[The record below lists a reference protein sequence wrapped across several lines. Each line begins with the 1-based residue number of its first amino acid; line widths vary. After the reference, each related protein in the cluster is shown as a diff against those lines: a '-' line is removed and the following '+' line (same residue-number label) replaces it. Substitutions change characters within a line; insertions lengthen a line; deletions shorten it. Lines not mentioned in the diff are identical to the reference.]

1 MEDKIMK
8 TILKSLLLLLSVIFF
23 LYSCKQENGEGE
35 GNMNEP
41 KVFNTP
47 EEAAAKAKSDLIEV
61 LETNKDLDLGIDIE
75 KLRSSQPAK
84 MIKYADVDFQK
95 LLTTQN
101 VQSLSDISDSPKSM
115 LTPFV
120 TMNQV
125 IGIVEVGPEKSGWKV
140 VGLGDKPV
148 KEDLNTTGIDLSGNE
163 DVTVYEVP
171 NLKLYIYGVRKNGS
185 ETYHLNFGQYTLRD
199 STSIQDFYPEL
210 HESSIKFQREYGGIL
225 KKERL
230 VE

>member
-1 MEDKIMK
+1 
-8 TILKSLLLLLSVIFF
+8 
-23 LYSCKQENGEGE
+23 
-35 GNMNEP
+35 MNEP
-41 KVFNTP
+41 KIFNTP

-61 LETNKDLDLGIDIE
+61 LETNRDLDLGIDVE
-75 KLRSSQPAK
+75 KLRNSQPAK
-84 MIKYADVDFQK
+84 MIKDADVDFQK
-95 LLTTQN
+95 LLTTEN
-101 VQSLSDISDSPKSM
+101 VQSLSDISNSPKSM
-115 LTPFV
+115 LTPFIA
-120 TMNQV
+120 MNRV
-125 IGIVEVGPEKSGWKV
+125 IGVVEVGPERGGWKV
-140 VGLGDKPV
+140 VGLGNKPV

-171 NLKLYIYGVRKNGS
+171 NLQLYIYGVRKNGS

>member
-1 MEDKIMK
+1 MK
-8 TILKSLLLLLSVIFF
+8 TILKSLLLLLSVIFI
-23 LYSCKQENGEGE
+23 LYSCKQEEREGE
-35 GNMNEP
+35 GKMNEP
-41 KVFNTP
+41 KIFNTP

-61 LETNKDLDLGIDIE
+61 LETNRDLDLGIDVE
-75 KLRSSQPAK
+75 KLRNSQPAK

-95 LLTTQN
+95 LLTTEN
-101 VQSLSDISDSPKSM
+101 VQSLSDISNSPKSM
-115 LTPFV
+115 LTPFIA
-120 TMNQV
+120 MNRV
-125 IGIVEVGPEKSGWKV
+125 IGVVEVGPERGGWKV
-140 VGLGDKPV
+140 VGLGNKPV
-148 KEDLNTTGIDLSGNE
+148 KEDLNTIGIDLSGNE

-171 NLKLYIYGVRKNGS
+171 NLQLYIYGVRKNGL